1 MRNDNGVRSVGD
13 GRPDFAF
20 GKAARDEAAPT
31 GRKEG
36 EYGMNVYDALMEL
49 KKIARKDPEIRK
61 ALLETR
67 LSPHPV
73 DEFCRLSTEYGYPLL
88 AMDLITAGEEDYAAM
103 KRSTNG
109 GGENSPMLEGEDDY
123 YEITTT
129 PDDFRTVRDAMEVK
143 YTLMSAEISM
153 IPQTMVTLTDEKQI
167 TMMSRMLESMEDNDD
182 VQNVYHNWDMPD
194 DLE

>member
-1 MRNDNGVRSVGD
+1 
-13 GRPDFAF
+13 
-20 GKAARDEAAPT
+20 
-31 GRKEG
+31 
-36 EYGMNVYDALMEL
+36 MNVYDALMEL

-73 DEFCRLSTEYGYPLL
+73 DEFCRLSTEYGYPLC

-123 YEITTT
+123 YEM
-129 PDDFRTVRDAMEVK
+129 F
-143 YTLMSAEISM
+143 LAEI
-153 IPQTMVTLTDEKQI
+153 
-167 TMMSRMLESMEDNDD
+167 
-182 VQNVYHNWDMPD
+182 
-194 DLE
+194 